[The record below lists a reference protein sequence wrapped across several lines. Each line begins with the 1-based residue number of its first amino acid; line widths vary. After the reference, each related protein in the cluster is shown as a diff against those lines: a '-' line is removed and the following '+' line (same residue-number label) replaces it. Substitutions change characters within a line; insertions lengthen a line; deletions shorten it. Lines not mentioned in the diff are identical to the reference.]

1 MEKFLLKDHP
11 INLKFSVMNH
21 NNGGN
26 YRRGNAASAGA
37 AEFFKP
43 RHGQEY
49 AKTKLPLLNFKRF
62 QNFFQQQRLRW
73 TKVVLKKF
81 SSTFCVQW
89 WIIIGYSRMIP
100 LNKIRIYGSPLDQL
114 LALNKDLKL
123 KFNVVFDQNF
133 VANEMV
139 ACYDDYGKCYFENV
153 IRSEHYFVSLSGY
166 NGIFGHVSIELVG
179 LDIPMGSL
187 PDDLRSANKKLLEE
201 QRFTDFALVA
211 ENGQKLPCLRAF
223 LATASPVFD
232 RMLQSEC
239 KETKEGACK
248 LDISAEGVKANYLI
262 LLLDVPSETPSVA
275 LELLKS
281 GEKYDIFGLEAAMKT
296 IFLSNQSNG

>member
-1 MEKFLLKDHP
+1 MVD
-11 INLKFSVMNH
+11 NH
-21 NNGGN
+21 RIFEDDS
-26 YRRGNAASAGA
+26 Y
-37 AEFFKP
+37 
-43 RHGQEY
+43 
-49 AKTKLPLLNFKRF
+49 
-62 QNFFQQQRLRW
+62 
-73 TKVVLKKF
+73 
-81 SSTFCVQW
+81 
-89 WIIIGYSRMIP
+89 

-139 ACYDDYGKCYFENV
+139 ACYDASGKCYFENI
-153 IRSEHYFVSLSGY
+153 IRSQHYFVSLSEY

-187 PDDLRSANKKLLEE
+187 PDDLQSTNKKLLEE

-239 KETKEGACK
+239 TETKEGACK
-248 LDISAEGVKANYLI
+248 LDISIEGVKALLNYI
-262 LLLDVPSETPSVA
+262 YCKNTDVPSETPSVA

-296 IFLSNQSNG
+296 IFLSKPVEWLSVDVALLLFVHSDKLEGYEEFRKKAVQAMKTKKNDLEGSQVFDELIRDDPN